1 MGPFWLVS
9 IISVCNKISY
19 GNFSNSSGNYTSL
32 LEVLPAVPA
41 IIHHCL
47 TFNNSSGN
55 YTLLLYVLPTVSA
68 LYRFGNIHYQKKC
81 GADFSA
87 PHPVNT
93 FYSVVSNKFK
103 SLFSPVPPY
112 RDRVYFRIQ
121 TTLDT
126 ILAV

>member
-1 MGPFWLVS
+1 MRIELEQ
-9 IISVCNKISY
+9 KEK
-19 GNFSNSSGNYTSL
+19 SGEKYS
-32 LEVLPAVPA
+32 EK
-41 IIHHCL
+41 
-47 TFNNSSGN
+47 
-55 YTLLLYVLPTVSA
+55 
-68 LYRFGNIHYQKKC
+68 KKC